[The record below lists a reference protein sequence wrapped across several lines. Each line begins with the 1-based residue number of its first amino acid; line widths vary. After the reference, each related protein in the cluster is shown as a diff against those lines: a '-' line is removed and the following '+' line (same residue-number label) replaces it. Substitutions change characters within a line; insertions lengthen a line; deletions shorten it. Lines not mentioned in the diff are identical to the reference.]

1 MVWLGGPRRR
11 SQEWVRG
18 RGIFLHD
25 APPGYRP
32 PKLRI
37 PAQERQREAR
47 QERVLLRVATVV
59 LGLAALAFV
68 VIILVFIAMHA

>member
-11 SQEWVRG
+11 SQEWIRG

-32 PKLRI
+32 PRRRVPL
-37 PAQERQREAR
+37 QERERELR
-47 QERVLLRVATVV
+47 QERTLLRVASVV
-59 LGLAALAFV
+59 LALAAAAFV
-68 VIILVFIAMHA
+68 VIILVFIAIHA

>member
-11 SQEWVRG
+11 SQEWIRG

-32 PKLRI
+32 PKRRV
-37 PAQERQREAR
+37 PVQERQREER
-47 QERVLLRVATVV
+47 QERTLLRVASVV
-59 LGLAALAFV
+59 LGLAAAAFV
-68 VIILVFIAMHA
+68 VTLLVFIAMHI